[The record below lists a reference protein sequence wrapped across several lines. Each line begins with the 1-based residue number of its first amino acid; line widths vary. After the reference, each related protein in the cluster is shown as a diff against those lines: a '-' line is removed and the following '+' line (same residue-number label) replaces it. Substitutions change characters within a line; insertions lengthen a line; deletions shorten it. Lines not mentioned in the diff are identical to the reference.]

1 MNVLVTTGY
10 ITSDRINHPGLTR
23 VALLISR
30 ASTAL
35 QLHSLNSGKR
45 PQTYVKSS
53 GTHSVIIQT
62 DRQTDRI
69 IIIIIQLPALGI
81 HQQPTQELN
90 QHLCEPSPTTARLE
104 KGRGEITT
112 QPDRRGRGWWE
123 GDATR
128 SSEKNQVVDQQ
139 GADAALLRV
148 VDQQGAGAVSLSM
161 EERPRHRRRQHVGY
175 TFKLFLP
182 VFLAY
187 SIEGGTSAGVALL
200 QLP

>member
-10 ITSDRINHPGLTR
+10 ITSDHINHPGLTR

-128 SSEKNQVVDQQ
+128 SSEKIK
-139 GADAALLRV
+139 LLISRGLTLRCYELLISRGLV
-148 VDQQGAGAVSLSM
+148 PLACLWKSGPGIAGDSM
-161 EERPRHRRRQHVGY
+161 
-175 TFKLFLP
+175 
-182 VFLAY
+182 LATH
-187 SIEGGTSAGVALL
+187 SNCNGMGNTN
-200 QLP
+200 